1 MDAIALVKEWIRGDL
16 EQDKAAKEAVIADD
30 VILEIPF
37 SESGRTDEGY
47 FRRYTGRAE
56 VLGFVDT
63 AFAAEKNVEIVD
75 PSYSLSADGSDVFVE
90 CYGNVEMTSGQMYR
104 NRYVMRFKVSDNKI
118 VLIREYYNPIVS
130 AIAFQRE
137 IAGQVTLDHA

>member
-1 MDAIALVKEWIRGDL
+1 MDALTLVKEWIRGDL
-16 EQDKAAKEAVIADD
+16 EQDKAAKAAVIAEN

-37 SESGRTDEGY
+37 SESGRTDEGH

-56 VLGFVDT
+56 VLDFVDM

-75 PSYSLSADGSDVFVE
+75 PSYSVSADGRDVFVE
-90 CYGNVEMTSGQMYR
+90 CHGNVEMVSGRIYR
-104 NRYVMRFKVSDNKI
+104 NRYVLRFKIADGQI
-118 VLIREYYNPIVS
+118 TLIREYYNPIVS